1 MGKYIQMIVVLAA
14 ISLVSGLSLGALNSL
29 TEELAKNNVLRFKK
43 IPAVI
48 SLKEIISGQL
58 SADQQSRLADE
69 LLAQKKEIALE
80 DGKPLVFFVLKKD
93 ERPFAVAFDVSGK
106 GYGGGEVA
114 IMAGFNLEDGN
125 LVGIGPAVVDQ
136 TPGVGTRI
144 REDSFTMQF
153 RGLGLNTAFKIKKD
167 GGTIDAVSG
176 ATLSSRAA
184 ARDVAQAVEIF
195 KRNEQRIRQAAGL

>member
-1 MGKYIQMIVVLAA
+1 MGKYIKMIVVLAA
-14 ISLVSGLSLGALNSL
+14 ISLASGLSLGALNSL
-29 TEELAKNNVLRFKK
+29 TEERAENNEFRFKK

-58 SADQQSRLADE
+58 SADQQARLTEE
-69 LLAQKKEIALE
+69 LLAQKKEIVLD

-106 GYGGGEVA
+106 GYGGGEVT
-114 IMAGFNLEDGN
+114 IMVGFNLEDGN
-125 LVGIGPAVVDQ
+125 LVGIGPAVVKQ

-144 REDSFTMQF
+144 EEDSFTLQF

-167 GGTIDAVSG
+167 GGAIDAVSG

-184 ARDVAQAVEIF
+184 AQDVAQAVEIF
-195 KRNEQRIRQAAGL
+195 QRNEQRIRQAAGL